1 MHKIYQDGTKAFLPA
16 ADITPAYIIATAHLA
31 AVPGVASDLFEF
43 FVAEQNKPMNRYI
56 EQRKLDYCHAVLYK
70 DESQNYTLG

>member
-1 MHKIYQDGTKAFLPA
+1 M
-16 ADITPAYIIATAHLA
+16 
-31 AVPGVASDLFEF
+31 PGVASDLFEF
-43 FVAEQNKPMNRYI
+43 FVAEQIKPMNRYI